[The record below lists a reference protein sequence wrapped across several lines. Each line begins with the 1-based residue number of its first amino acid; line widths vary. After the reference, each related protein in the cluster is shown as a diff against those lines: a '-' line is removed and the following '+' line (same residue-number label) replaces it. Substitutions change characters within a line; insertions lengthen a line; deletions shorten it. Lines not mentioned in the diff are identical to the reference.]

1 MRICDM
7 RKTVAETYS
16 GLSWK
21 DRVKHMPDD
30 QVLAIYKRM
39 EREGELRI
47 HNRRSPPAS
56 FILESLMQ
64 DEEGRNVV
72 FLRGKERI

>member
-30 QVLAIYKRM
+30 QVLAVYKRM

-47 HNRRSPPAS
+47 HNRRSPPDS
-56 FILESLMQ
+56 FVLESLMQ